1 MRGSRG
7 KNTGILTSQTK
18 KKPLLQGSLN
28 PTATVSYFAKYSGL
42 AEKLV
47 EETAEG
53 FLIYRSAVN
62 QIAILEDEHSWK

>member
-1 MRGSRG
+1 MLTG
-7 KNTGILTSQTK
+7 KLRPVFASQTK

-53 FLIYRSAVN
+53 LLIYRSAVN